1 MTWTAPVTIRTPRF
15 TIEGFSRAGN
25 ETWFRVRELGISLD
39 IGRCPDTLVGV
50 QNVFITHAHLDHALG
65 VPFYGAQRRLYRLGV
80 GKVFIPAETAD
91 DFRALLTL
99 HEKMART
106 EYPIEL
112 VPLAPGETC
121 RLRRDLVVR
130 AHRATHRVPANA
142 WEFLETRHKLRPD
155 LAALSGEE
163 LARLRATGEEVETWI
178 ERPILF
184 YTGDTDRRI
193 FEDSAAIFDA
203 ELLMIECSFTAEGE
217 EERAAAYTHIH
228 LSDIWEQAERFRNET
243 IVLTHFSLRDTP
255 RDIHARIEAEAPR
268 ALRERL
274 VLALPEPYSRIR

>member
-1 MTWTAPVTIRTPRF
+1 MTWTAPVTIRTPRM

-39 IGRCPDTLVGV
+39 IGRCPDTLVGM

-65 VPFYGAQRRLYRLGV
+65 VPYYGAQRRLYRLGV
-80 GKVFIPAETAD
+80 GRVFVPAETAD
-91 DFRALLTL
+91 DFRALLAL

-112 VPLAPGETC
+112 MPLAPGETW

-130 AHRATHRVPANA
+130 AHRAAHRVPANA
-142 WEFLETRHKLRPD
+142 WEFLETRHKLRPE
-155 LAALSGEE
+155 LAELSGDE
-163 LARLRATGEEVETWI
+163 LARRRADGAAVETWI

-193 FEDSAAIFDA
+193 LEEGASIFEA
-203 ELLMIECSFTAEGE
+203 EVLMIECSFTGDGE
-217 EERAAAYTHIH
+217 EDRAAKYTHIH
-228 LSDIWEQAERFRNET
+228 LSDLWEFAERFRNET
-243 IVLTHFSLRDTP
+243 IILTHFSLRDSP
-255 RDIHARIEAEAPR
+255 AEIHARIRREAPR

-274 VLALPEPYSRIR
+274 VLALPGEYSRIG